1 MAKEKGSMS
10 GAATPYQDKDGV
22 TIRIHNYVKDAA
34 GKRYYINSR
43 CMAVPEEDGSPSIA
57 LAALIEKTPVTV
69 MTAEEVLAA
78 PAPQSSDQS
87 KQKQKASKT
96 GASDQDKEQ
105 KEAAQKPEKD
115 ALTPVT
121 MQMLLTAI
129 PDDELANEL
138 RRRGYTLCAV
148 RPALITL

>member
-1 MAKEKGSMS
+1 MS

-22 TIRIHNYVKDAA
+22 TIKIHNYVKDSS
-34 GKRYYINSR
+34 GNRYYINSR
-43 CMAVPEEDGSPSIA
+43 CMAVPESEDLNKPAIP
-57 LAALIEKTPVTV
+57 LDDLIKKSPVTV

-78 PAPQSSDQS
+78 PAPQSSEPA
-87 KQKQKASKT
+87 KQKGKASKT
-96 GASDQDKEQ
+96 GASEQDKEQ
-105 KEAAQKPEKD
+105 KEAAPKPGKD

>member
-69 MTAEEVLAA
+69 MTAEEVLSDPRALDLLKEKKKTA
-78 PAPQSSDQS
+78 PKVEKPTAEETPL
-87 KQKQKASKT
+87 KT
-96 GASDQDKEQ
+96 DK
-105 KEAAQKPEKD
+105 K

-129 PDDELANEL
+129 PDDVLAAEL